1 MTDEPLALL
10 GTTQSDPSDNG
21 HLDDSDGKRIS
32 VYVFSSEPN
41 IPAEDRP
48 LENPEAHCPWCDD
61 RLPACPSQEL
71 LDMMAVVRSRSLARP
86 SRHNPNGLYVSFP
99 AMASVCYLHA
109 EELDRERNPSMYG
122 PPPCR
127 WPSAIDWKVFIG
139 RAFSLGDK
147 LQSIVDDI
155 DERWQDSF
163 SSRKSLRSFQEEP
176 KQFLVHPRTESYFW
190 KAITNDI
197 LVHGRKYPEI
207 PDGTLVI
214 LSRAR
219 PG

>member
-1 MTDEPLALL
+1 MLQSPRDVRGVALNLLTAFEP
-10 GTTQSDPSDNG
+10 QG
-21 HLDDSDGKRIS
+21 HLRVLVLPVCCPIRILGKINVKTFRILCIII
-32 VYVFSSEPN
+32 V
-41 IPAEDRP
+41 
-48 LENPEAHCPWCDD
+48 
-61 RLPACPSQEL
+61 
-71 LDMMAVVRSRSLARP
+71 
-86 SRHNPNGLYVSFP
+86 GG
-99 AMASVCYLHA
+99 A

-176 KQFLVHPRTESYFW
+176 QQLLVHPRTESYFW
-190 KAITNDI
+190 KTITNDI
-197 LVHGRKYPEI
+197 LVHGRKYPEL